1 MFDMQTL
8 LYKLAYYNKWNS
20 YTTNGSMRLIFEEKT
35 IMWWWTWVTWH
46 INKRKYF
53 FGNLMYSL
61 QYSKSTTNWILSKVS
76 DDMRDLTFLWL
87 TQIIM
92 KFDTFFV
99 TQQNALQTNI
109 HRVASHHFYKPQPI
123 KILTFYKLQ
132 LLVAK
137 TFLQNNE

>member
-1 MFDMQTL
+1 
-8 LYKLAYYNKWNS
+8 
-20 YTTNGSMRLIFEEKT
+20 
-35 IMWWWTWVTWH
+35 
-46 INKRKYF
+46 
-53 FGNLMYSL
+53 MYSL

-109 HRVASHHFYKPQPI
+109 HWVASHHFYKPQPI

-137 TFLQNNE
+137 FFLQNHE